1 MKAARCCCE
10 CAQRA
15 EQWRTSGTPTSA
27 SHLLA
32 GGSGTPTSDA
42 ADETP
47 LRPGRAELARFGR
60 LKTLRS
66 LLQRLVTQHGGQ
78 GASAPPL
85 AFERWLARAAL
96 RRAAEADPVL
106 PAAAGVD
113 AQLVAD
119 LSRSLPRDKAVI
131 IAEALSAR
139 SRDDAARQAA
149 VFSDAAAEP
158 VPEAATRRLVKAV
171 RRAGKPLPTDAA
183 AWAALATAAE
193 ALAAHARSRA
203 EVRPTYTVAVDR
215 DGPNVR
221 LAAMDGDA
229 PKKPYVLISHDHY
242 AKLTTLH
249 ARYGAGGRRAHF
261 LCRDALRGAAGRR
274 ISGLGPA
281 SSRCLPSSVRRRD
294 SSLAT
299 QCAVPGACFESLR
312 EFLGNTI
319 ECFASPLNCRFERY
333 FSAFPALERAFGSLG
348 SFFDEWHRIEA
359 GSFEVNP
366 PFVPEVLAF
375 AAAKVGELLGD
386 GAKGALSFLAV
397 VPDWGGGT
405 STFCHR
411 RHPYAR
417 AGAAA
422 VGGGALRESPFLRA
436 NVTIPAAE
444 HVFVDG
450 AQHRVRDRHRPS
462 SWDTGSSP
470 VADASAGCAKWPLD
484 TKTLARARG
493 RRSVVRRTRPRP
505 RERRIACAGEKR
517 GPGRG
522 GKKRPR
528 SAPPKR
534 KTRICLLYSTRSGSH
549 LWGVGGGVGRCEG
562 GARTA
567 ALSNLSDTASST
579 RVAKTEDADLA
590 PVQFKERGRARHLA

>member
-1 MKAARCCCE
+1 MARIWHADE
-10 CAQRA
+10 RIA
-15 EQWRTSGTPTSA
+15 WPTERRC
-27 SHLLA
+27 
-32 GGSGTPTSDA
+32 A
-42 ADETP
+42 ADESCDP
-47 LRPGRAELARFGR
+47 AAELARFGR

-96 RRAAEADPVL
+96 HRAAGADPVL

-119 LSRSLPRDKAVI
+119 LSRSLPRDKAVV

-149 VFSDAAAEP
+149 VFSDAAVE
-158 VPEAATRRLVKAV
+158 VPAAAKRLVKAV
-171 RRAGKPLPTDAA
+171 RRAGKPLPSDAA

-229 PKKPYVLISHDHY
+229 TKKPYVLISKDHY
-242 AKLTTLH
+242 AKLATLH
-249 ARYGAGGRRAHF
+249 ARYGAGDPDARIFCVVTRYE
-261 LCRDALRGAAGRR
+261 ALRGAGF
-274 ISGLGPA
+274 
-281 SSRCLPSSVRRRD
+281 
-294 SSLAT
+294 

-312 EFLGNTI
+312 EVLGNTI
-319 ECFASPLNCRFERY
+319 ECFASPLNCRYERY
-333 FSAFPALERAFGSLG
+333 FSAFPGLERSFGSLG
-348 SFFDEWHRIEA
+348 SFFDEWETIEE

-375 AAAKVGELLGD
+375 AAAKIGELLED
-386 GAKGALSFLAV
+386 EAKGPLSFLAV
-397 VPDWGGGT
+397 VPDWGGGA
-405 STFCHR
+405 S
-411 RHPYAR
+411 
-417 AGAAA
+417 AAQK
-422 VGGGALRESPFLRA
+422 LRESPFLRA
-436 NVTIPAAE
+436 HVTIPAAD

-462 SWDTGSSP
+462 SWDTA
-470 VADASAGCAKWPLD
+470 VLLLQNSAGCAKWSLD
-484 TKTLARARG
+484 TKTLAR
-493 RRSVVRRTRPRP
+493 VVRASF
-505 RERRIACAGEKR
+505 RRAANEAAPEGAEDLQAWEKR

-534 KTRICLLYSTRSGSH
+534 R
-549 LWGVGGGVGRCEG
+549 EM
-562 GARTA
+562 
-567 ALSNLSDTASST
+567 
-579 RVAKTEDADLA
+579 
-590 PVQFKERGRARHLA
+590 

>member
-1 MKAARCCCE
+1 MTHIWHADERIA
-10 CAQRA
+10 
-15 EQWRTSGTPTSA
+15 WPTERR
-27 SHLLA
+27 
-32 GGSGTPTSDA
+32 GA
-42 ADETP
+42 ADESCDP
-47 LRPGRAELARFGR
+47 AAELARFGR

-96 RRAAEADPVL
+96 MRAAAADPVL
-106 PAAAGVD
+106 PAADGVD
-113 AQLVAD
+113 EQLVAD
-119 LSRSLPRDKAVI
+119 LSRTLPRDKAVI

-183 AWAALATAAE
+183 AWAELATAAE

-249 ARYGAGGRRAHF
+249 ARYGAGDPDERIFCLVTRYE
-261 LCRDALRGAAGRR
+261 ALRGAGF
-274 ISGLGPA
+274 
-281 SSRCLPSSVRRRD
+281 
-294 SSLAT
+294 

-333 FSAFPALERAFGSLG
+333 FSAFPGLERSFGSLG

-375 AAAKVGELLGD
+375 AAAKIGELLGD

-397 VPDWGGGT
+397 VPDWGGG
-405 STFCHR
+405 SS
-411 RHPYAR
+411 
-417 AGAAA
+417 AAQ
-422 VGGGALRESPFLRA
+422 ALRESPFLRA
-436 NVTIPAAE
+436 NVTIPAAD

-462 SWDTGSSP
+462 SWDTA
-470 VADASAGCAKWPLD
+470 VLLLQNDAGAAKWPLD
-484 TKTLARARG
+484 TKTLAR
-493 RRSVVRRTRPRP
+493 VVRASF
-505 RERRIACAGEKR
+505 RRAANEAAPEGAEDLQAWEKR

-534 KTRICLLYSTRSGSH
+534 KM
-549 LWGVGGGVGRCEG
+549 
-562 GARTA
+562 
-567 ALSNLSDTASST
+567 
-579 RVAKTEDADLA
+579 
-590 PVQFKERGRARHLA
+590 

>member
-1 MKAARCCCE
+1 MAHIWHADERIV
-10 CAQRA
+10 
-15 EQWRTSGTPTSA
+15 WPTERR
-27 SHLLA
+27 
-32 GGSGTPTSDA
+32 DA
-42 ADETP
+42 ADEGCDP
-47 LRPGRAELARFGR
+47 AAELARFGR

-96 RRAAEADPVL
+96 HRAAEADPVL
-106 PAAAGVD
+106 PAADGVD
-113 AQLVAD
+113 EQLVAD
-119 LSRSLPRDKAVI
+119 LARTLPRDKAVI
-131 IAEALSAR
+131 VAEALSAR

-149 VFSDAAAEP
+149 VFSDAAVEP
-158 VPEAATRRLVKAV
+158 VPVAATRRLVKAV

-221 LAAMDGDA
+221 LAAMDEGDT
-229 PKKPYVLISHDHY
+229 PRKPYVLISHDHY

-249 ARYGAGGRRAHF
+249 ARYGGAGAADERIFCLVTRYE
-261 LCRDALRGAAGRR
+261 ALRGAGF
-274 ISGLGPA
+274 
-281 SSRCLPSSVRRRD
+281 
-294 SSLAT
+294 
-299 QCAVPGACFESLR
+299 QCAVPGAAFEALR

-319 ECFASPLNCRFERY
+319 ECFASPLNCRYERY
-333 FSAFPALERAFGSLG
+333 FSAFPGLESSFGSLG

-375 AAAKVGELLGD
+375 AAAKIEALLGD
-386 GAKGALSFLAV
+386 AGKGALSFLAV
-397 VPDWGGGT
+397 VPDWGGQ
-405 STFCHR
+405 S
-411 RHPYAR
+411 
-417 AGAAA
+417 AAQ
-422 VGGGALRESPFLRA
+422 ALRESPFLRA
-436 NVTIPAAE
+436 NVTIPAAD

-462 SWDTGSSP
+462 SWDTA
-470 VADASAGCAKWPLD
+470 VLLLQNDAGAAKWPLD
-484 TKTLARARG
+484 TKTLDRVARASF
-493 RRSVVRRTRPRP
+493 RRAANEAAPDGA
-505 RERRIACAGEKR
+505 EDLHAWEAR
-517 GPGRG
+517 GPSRG

-534 KTRICLLYSTRSGSH
+534 RKM
-549 LWGVGGGVGRCEG
+549 
-562 GARTA
+562 
-567 ALSNLSDTASST
+567 
-579 RVAKTEDADLA
+579 
-590 PVQFKERGRARHLA
+590 